1 MKTSITIRICL
12 IGLVFFVSK
21 ATVLGQ
27 DTDIKCEVIS
37 FDLNLSGS
45 KALSKFGKFFLFAEG
60 KELKKEK
67 GVVIANKF
75 YKLPGTKLIL
85 SIAAGFLHQNELTP
99 HDQFSMSMILGRK
112 RVPLM
117 PSTESDEKEM
127 MKKMQ

>member
-60 KELKKEK
+60 KELKK
-67 GVVIANKF
+67 
-75 YKLPGTKLIL
+75 
-85 SIAAGFLHQNELTP
+85 
-99 HDQFSMSMILGRK
+99 RK
-112 RVPLM
+112 R
-117 PSTESDEKEM
+117 SGYCK
-127 MKKMQ
+127 